1 MLPAMRPRTLEGAV
15 PGQVPKDYLRTLGRE
30 NGSDVKN
37 AHRLAARCTVTA
49 FALTGA
55 SVGLVAATP
64 QYVSGAPAQLTLNE
78 TWNAGTGTILND
90 APCGVADTYWGVAA
104 TKPTDAP
111 VKANA
116 VTVQR
121 AASLCA
127 FFTSLPFSRPSV
139 RR

>member
-1 MLPAMRPRTLEGAV
+1 V
-15 PGQVPKDYLRTLGRE
+15 PPSL
-30 NGSDVKN
+30 NS
-37 AHRLAARCTVTA
+37 
-49 FALTGA
+49 TGEA
-55 SVGLVAATP
+55 SATP
-64 QYVSGAPAQLTLNE
+64 QGASLRIVPVPAFHVSLSVSCAGAP
-78 TWNAGTGTILND
+78 
-90 APCGVADTYWGVAA
+90 DTYWGVAA